1 MKIKIS
7 LLLVTFL
14 FLMPLSAEA
23 GVGEKVIGTTIKTV
37 VKGVVAL
44 TNLEKVKKKIVYK
57 LDRMDEKEF
66 RARYA
71 KFYELIKDLP
81 QDIKAKYKVTP
92 RMTKLQMTKNIKS
105 ATKKE
110 IYRII
115 SRIPDKTAAALFK
128 EYLREIG
135 RKPSGKG

>member
-1 MKIKIS
+1 
-7 LLLVTFL
+7 
-14 FLMPLSAEA
+14 MPLSAEA

-37 VKGVVAL
+37 VKTVVAA
-44 TNLEKVKKKIVYK
+44 TNLEKLKKKIVYK

-71 KFYELIKDLP
+71 KFYKLIKDLP

-92 RMTKLQMTKNIKS
+92 RMSKLQMTKNISS

-110 IYRII
+110 IYRIVNRT
-115 SRIPDKTAAALFK
+115 SDKTVTALFK
-128 EYLREIG
+128 EYLKEMGGKPKKEIE
-135 RKPSGKG
+135 